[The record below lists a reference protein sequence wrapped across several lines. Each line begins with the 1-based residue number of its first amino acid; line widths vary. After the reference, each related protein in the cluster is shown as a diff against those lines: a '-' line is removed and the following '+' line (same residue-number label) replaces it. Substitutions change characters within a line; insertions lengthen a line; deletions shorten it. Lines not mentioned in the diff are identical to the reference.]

1 MMGLARARRVRN
13 LKVLASISWLTTRQ
27 LEKLADALT
36 VTRHDERSIIF
47 SDKSFSDSAH
57 ILLSGV
63 ARITCANRKGQ
74 RTMVLM
80 VAPGLIPAFPEAVN
94 GITYNFRC
102 EAVTMCLAGTIGL
115 NEFVKICLGTESAP
129 FKLLAVSFLGH
140 WDRVQLRRSNL
151 IGCTLEERLALTLLD
166 LSENFGVPS
175 RRGGMRLTLPMR
187 HGELADLV
195 GASRPRVTE
204 YMIEFTQKHL
214 IYQQNRH
221 LVVDRE
227 GLKNFLMAARSDRFP
242 GELQ

>member
-1 MMGLARARRVRN
+1 MMESTRARRLRS
-13 LKVLASISWLTTRQ
+13 LKALASISWLTARQ
-27 LEKLADALT
+27 LAKLADSLT
-36 VTRHDERSIIF
+36 VTRHDRRSTTF
-47 SDKSFSDSAH
+47 SDKSFSESAY
-57 ILLSGV
+57 ILLSGI

-102 EAVTMCLAGTIGL
+102 EAVTMCQTGTIGL
-115 NEFVKICLGTESAP
+115 NNFVKICLGVESAA

-166 LSENFGVPS
+166 LSENFGVPD
-175 RRGGMRLTLPMR
+175 RRGGMRLTLQMR
-187 HGELADLV
+187 HGDLADLV

-204 YMIEFTQKHL
+204 HLLEFAQKHL
-214 IYQQNRH
+214 ISQQNRH
-221 LVVDRE
+221 LVVNRE
-227 GLKNFLMAARSDRFP
+227 GLKGLLMAAQPARFP
-242 GELQ
+242 GEP